1 MIIKNDD
8 YIVKQISEDSLFW
21 DLTFSKIVNKGK
33 DTERIEFKDPIY
45 GISME
50 TAKKRIALWRTNKK
64 LKEETNPEEFRKVY
78 LQEKE
83 IIEKELVTI

>member
-8 YIVKQISEDSLFW
+8 YILKQISEDSLFW

-50 TAKKRIALWRTNKK
+50 TAKKRITLWRTNKK

>member
-8 YIVKQISEDSLFW
+8 YIVKQIAEDSLFW

>member
-8 YIVKQISEDSLFW
+8 YILKQISEDSLFW

>member
-8 YIVKQISEDSLFW
+8 YILKQISEDSLFW

-50 TAKKRIALWRTNKK
+50 IAKKRIALWRTNKK